1 MLGSNVDNRL
11 KLTEHIDTT
20 NARVEY
26 NMALSNR
33 LSKG

>member
-1 MLGSNVDNRL
+1 MLDRLIDNRL
-11 KLTEHIDTT
+11 KLIGHIDTT

-26 NMALSNR
+26 NMALSNG